1 MFYYMSVILLPLMMA
16 SGDQV
21 SEKSM
26 TGPFET
32 KQQCELYK
40 LSIENT
46 ITQMP
51 NIVMTKSV
59 CEENLAV

>member
-1 MFYYMSVILLPLMMA
+1 MFYYMSIILLPLMMA
-16 SGDQV
+16 SGSQV

-32 KQQCELYK
+32 KEQCELYK

-46 ITQMP
+46 LAQMP
-51 NIVMTKSV
+51 NVELAKSV
-59 CEENLAV
+59 CKQNLAV

>member
-1 MFYYMSVILLPLMMA
+1 MFYYLSVILLPLMMA
-16 SGDQV
+16 SGSQV

-32 KQQCELYK
+32 KEQCELYK

-51 NIVMTKSV
+51 NVELTKSV
-59 CEENLAV
+59 CEQNLAV

>member
-1 MFYYMSVILLPLMMA
+1 MFHYLSVILLPIMMA

-21 SEKSM
+21 SEKAI

-32 KQQCELYK
+32 KKQCELYK
-40 LSIENT
+40 LSVENT

-51 NIVMTKSV
+51 SVELIKSS
-59 CEENLAV
+59 CEQNLAV

>member
-1 MFYYMSVILLPLMMA
+1 MFYYLSVILLPLMMA
-16 SGDQV
+16 SGDRV

-32 KQQCELYK
+32 KEQCEVYK

-46 ITQMP
+46 VVQMP
-51 NIVMTKSV
+51 NITMTKSV
-59 CEENLAV
+59 CEQNLAV

>member
-1 MFYYMSVILLPLMMA
+1 MFYYMSIILLPLMMA
-16 SGDQV
+16 NGFQV

-32 KQQCELYK
+32 KEQCELYK

-46 ITQMP
+46 VVQMP
-51 NIVMTKSV
+51 NIIMIKSV
-59 CEENLAV
+59 CEKNLAV

>member
-1 MFYYMSVILLPLMMA
+1 MMA

-51 NIVMTKSV
+51 NIIMTKSV
-59 CEENLAV
+59 CEKNLAV

>member
-1 MFYYMSVILLPLMMA
+1 MMA
-16 SGDQV
+16 SGSQV

-32 KQQCELYK
+32 KEQCELYK

-51 NIVMTKSV
+51 SVELIKSS
-59 CEENLAV
+59 CEQNLAV

>member
-1 MFYYMSVILLPLMMA
+1 MFYYLSVILLPLMMA
-16 SGDQV
+16 NGSQV

-32 KQQCELYK
+32 KEQCELYK
-40 LSIENT
+40 LSVENT

-51 NIVMTKSV
+51 SVELTKSV
-59 CEENLAV
+59 CEQNLAV